1 MLKSLAMH
9 ARRRSLGLALWSL
22 GLAAVLGAS
31 GGCGGAPTRLVTV
44 KSGGGD
50 GPVQLEVKNLTD
62 VPINNF
68 YLAKTDQVP
77 EQMDNSSPDSEKL
90 WGVDLLSSAIPQG
103 ERVPIAVVGPGRWDA
118 RAVDRDGR
126 YQHVAGL
133 KLDGGGRYILEL
145 NEGGWR
151 VR

>member
-1 MLKSLAMH
+1 MH
-9 ARRRSLGLALWSL
+9 TCRRSLGLALGSL
-22 GLAAVLGAS
+22 GLAVLVGVA

-44 KSGGGD
+44 KSGSGD

-62 VPINNF
+62 APINNF

-77 EQMDNSSPDSEKL
+77 EQLDHSSPESEKL
-90 WGVDLLSSAIPQG
+90 WGPDLLSGAIPRG
-103 ERVPIAVVGPGRWDA
+103 ERVPVAVPGPGRWDA
-118 RAVDRDGR
+118 RALDRDGR

-133 KLDGGGRYILEL
+133 KLDAGGRYILEL

-151 VR
+151 AR